1 MSGSAVKC
9 HTCNFLHKLKRDGT
23 GKMIFLNLLTI
34 RCTLALPVDGL
45 SRMGR
50 CVTILYSV

>member
-9 HTCNFLHKLKRDGT
+9 HTRNFLHKLKRDGT

-34 RCTLALPVDGL
+34 RCTLARLLTACREWAGAL
-45 SRMGR
+45 QFY
-50 CVTILYSV
+50 IQ